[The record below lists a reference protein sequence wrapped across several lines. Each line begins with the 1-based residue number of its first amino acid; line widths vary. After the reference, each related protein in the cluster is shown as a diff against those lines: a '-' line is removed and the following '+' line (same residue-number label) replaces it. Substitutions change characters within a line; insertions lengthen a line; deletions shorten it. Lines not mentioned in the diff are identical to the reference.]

1 MSIVRHQPAKIL
13 SGAVEANG
21 MVYVAGTVADKR
33 PASVKAQT
41 EEILGRIDALL
52 AQAGSHKSK
61 IVSAQIWLADI
72 RTREEMNQAWLA
84 WVDRGQ
90 PAGAR
95 LRRGQAC
102 GRRHAGRDRGDRGEV
117 GRRLKFRAGALDASF
132 IGLRRARRL
141 RAGTRLARVVGAR
154 RAFCR
159 AVAGQGAA
167 ASRARST
174 PRRARSR

>member
-1 MSIVRHQPAKIL
+1 MTIVRHQPKKIL

-72 RTREEMNQAWLA
+72 RTRDEMNQAWLA
-84 WVDRGQ
+84 WVDANNL
-90 PAGAR
+90 PAR
-95 LRRGQAC
+95 AC
-102 GRRHAGRDRGDRGEV
+102 VEAK
-117 GRRLKFRAGALDASF
+117 L
-132 IGLRRARRL
+132 
-141 RAGTRLARVVGAR
+141 AGTDILVEI
-154 RAFCR
+154 
-159 AVAGQGAA
+159 AVIA
-167 ASRARST
+167 T
-174 PRRARSR
+174 K

>member
-41 EEILGRIDALL
+41 EEILGKIDGLL

-61 IVSAQIWLADI
+61 IVSVQIWLADI

-84 WVDRGQ
+84 WVDANNL
-90 PAGAR
+90 PAR
-95 LRRGQAC
+95 AC
-102 GRRHAGRDRGDRGEV
+102 VEA
-117 GRRLKFRAGALDASF
+117 K
-132 IGLRRARRL
+132 
-141 RAGTRLARVVGAR
+141 LAAPDMLVEI
-154 RAFCR
+154 
-159 AVAGQGAA
+159 AA
-167 ASRARST
+167 IAT
-174 PRRARSR
+174 K

>member
-41 EEILGRIDALL
+41 EEILGKIDALL

-61 IVSAQIWLADI
+61 VVSAQIWLADI

-84 WVDRGQ
+84 WVDANNL
-90 PAGAR
+90 PAR
-95 LRRGQAC
+95 AC
-102 GRRHAGRDRGDRGEV
+102 VEAKLATADMLVEHAVIATKERIAE
-117 GRRLKFRAGALDASF
+117 
-132 IGLRRARRL
+132 I
-141 RAGTRLARVVGAR
+141 
-154 RAFCR
+154 
-159 AVAGQGAA
+159 
-167 ASRARST
+167 
-174 PRRARSR
+174 PRRRSPATPPPPP

>member
-52 AQAGSHKSK
+52 ARAGTDKSR

-72 RTREEMNQAWLA
+72 RTRDELIPFEIPNSGG
-84 WVDRGQ
+84 RRYFRN
-90 PAGAR
+90 AGAT
-95 LRRGQAC
+95 
-102 GRRHAGRDRGDRGEV
+102 
-117 GRRLKFRAGALDASF
+117 
-132 IGLRRARRL
+132 RRA
-141 RAGTRLARVVGAR
+141 
-154 RAFCR
+154 
-159 AVAGQGAA
+159 QQ
-167 ASRARST
+167 
-174 PRRARSR
+174 

>member
-13 SGAVEANG
+13 SAAVEANG
-21 MVYVAGTVADKR
+21 MVYLAGTVADKR

-84 WVDRGQ
+84 WIDANNL
-90 PAGAR
+90 PAR
-95 LRRGQAC
+95 AC
-102 GRRHAGRDRGDRGEV
+102 VEA
-117 GRRLKFRAGALDASF
+117 K
-132 IGLRRARRL
+132 
-141 RAGTRLARVVGAR
+141 LATADILVEI
-154 RAFCR
+154 
-159 AVAGQGAA
+159 AVIA
-167 ASRARST
+167 T
-174 PRRARSR
+174 K

>member
-33 PASVKAQT
+33 PATVKAQT

-61 IVSAQIWLADI
+61 IVSAQIWLADM

-84 WVDRGQ
+84 WVDPEQ

-95 LRRGQAC
+95 LRRSQAC

-117 GRRLKFRAGALDASF
+117 GRD
-132 IGLRRARRL
+132 
-141 RAGTRLARVVGAR
+141 
-154 RAFCR
+154 
-159 AVAGQGAA
+159 
-167 ASRARST
+167 
-174 PRRARSR
+174 

>member
-1 MSIVRHQPAKIL
+1 MSIVRHNPAKIL

-84 WVDRGQ
+84 WVDANNL
-90 PAGAR
+90 PAR
-95 LRRGQAC
+95 AC
-102 GRRHAGRDRGDRGEV
+102 VEAK
-117 GRRLKFRAGALDASF
+117 L
-132 IGLRRARRL
+132 
-141 RAGTRLARVVGAR
+141 AGTDILVEI
-154 RAFCR
+154 
-159 AVAGQGAA
+159 AVIA
-167 ASRARST
+167 T
-174 PRRARSR
+174 K

>member
-1 MSIVRHQPAKIL
+1 MTIVRHQPTKIL

-61 IVSAQIWLADI
+61 VVSAQIWLADI

-84 WVDRGQ
+84 WVDADNL
-90 PAGAR
+90 PAR
-95 LRRGQAC
+95 AC
-102 GRRHAGRDRGDRGEV
+102 VEAK
-117 GRRLKFRAGALDASF
+117 LASADMLVE
-132 IGLRRARRL
+132 I
-141 RAGTRLARVVGAR
+141 
-154 RAFCR
+154 
-159 AVAGQGAA
+159 AVIA
-167 ASRARST
+167 T
-174 PRRARSR
+174 K

>member
-61 IVSAQIWLADI
+61 LVLAQIWLADI

-84 WVDRGQ
+84 WVDTNNL
-90 PAGAR
+90 PAR
-95 LRRGQAC
+95 AC
-102 GRRHAGRDRGDRGEV
+102 VEAK
-117 GRRLKFRAGALDASF
+117 L
-132 IGLRRARRL
+132 
-141 RAGTRLARVVGAR
+141 
-154 RAFCR
+154 
-159 AVAGQGAA
+159 A
-167 ASRARST
+167 ASDMLVEIAVIAT
-174 PRRARSR
+174 K

>member
-41 EEILGRIDALL
+41 EEILGRIDVLL

-61 IVSAQIWLADI
+61 IVSAQIWLADM

-84 WVDRGQ
+84 WVDANNL
-90 PAGAR
+90 PAR
-95 LRRGQAC
+95 AC
-102 GRRHAGRDRGDRGEV
+102 VEAK
-117 GRRLKFRAGALDASF
+117 L
-132 IGLRRARRL
+132 
-141 RAGTRLARVVGAR
+141 
-154 RAFCR
+154 
-159 AVAGQGAA
+159 AA
-167 ASRARST
+167 ADMLVEIAAIAT
-174 PRRARSR
+174 K